1 MLSEITSKAGAVT
14 AVAMRKC
21 ETKASFCS
29 ASPKFLWVGEFALG
43 MKYPTTAPHHM
54 KDRMEIRKLAW
65 GCGYD
70 RNNLM
75 GAPTCVLAVRQSASR
90 SRDADWCHAVQ
101 VVRQV

>member
-43 MKYPTTAPHHM
+43 MKYRTTASHHM
-54 KDRMEIRKLAW
+54 KDRMGIGKLALGVRLGSNQTD
-65 GCGYD
+65 GCT
-70 RNNLM
+70 NLRV
-75 GAPTCVLAVRQSASR
+75 GGEAKGR
-90 SRDADWCHAVQ
+90 SIA
-101 VVRQV
+101 